1 MEAWEKDGYLALLLS
16 ILQEKS
22 VDVSLKLIKA
32 IGKDK
37 KISTISRP
45 RWKREEIEIIITMTE
60 EGKDTI
66 EVAKELGKTPT
77 QVVQKK
83 WDLTRKGLLKQW
95 T

>member
-37 KISTISRP
+37 KISTIKRQ
-45 RWKREEIEIIITMTE
+45 RWKRDEIQTIIEMTA
-60 EGKDTI
+60 EGKDTTEI
-66 EVAKELGKTPT
+66 ARELGKTVT

-83 WDLTRKGLLKQW
+83 WALERKGTLKEW
-95 T
+95 I